1 MKSKKVKKILLIALT
16 CVAISASVS
25 AEAAM
30 KSQITIESKNK
41 YEQLKISESRVYGE
55 YPTGDYKK
63 IMLLPSVSKVEK
75 FCFEDNLNIE
85 EVEWMAS
92 VDTVPVFAF
101 STCPKLKRVILS
113 DNVKKIGQSAFIY
126 CGELTSVKLPQ
137 NLQSIDFFAFAD
149 CRKLKT
155 LYILTVHGKKNSYA
169 YYYCKMNGIPFVSE
183 GTASKPETNRPYIKS
198 VDSDIVN
205 KQIYVTID
213 LSGKVKNADGYQYQ
227 IYDGTKVLANK
238 NSANTTCILKKVPTM
253 GFARVRSY
261 TVQNGKKSYSR
272 WSNEMRM
279 PPVKLNKDNIKLI
292 KITGKKKTVTAQFGN
307 LKYSD
312 GFDCVLKNADSGEN
326 IVLKNQK
333 KNTVT
338 FKNIKPGVYYLKAH
352 AYTLLNGIKQFG
364 VWSDNKKVVVK

>member
-155 LYILTVHGKKNSYA
+155 LY
-169 YYYCKMNGIPFVSE
+169 
-183 GTASKPETNRPYIKS
+183 S
-198 VDSDIVN
+198 V
-205 KQIYVTID
+205 
-213 LSGKVKNADGYQYQ
+213 
-227 IYDGTKVLANK
+227 
-238 NSANTTCILKKVPTM
+238 C
-253 GFARVRSY
+253 
-261 TVQNGKKSYSR
+261 
-272 WSNEMRM
+272 
-279 PPVKLNKDNIKLI
+279 
-292 KITGKKKTVTAQFGN
+292 
-307 LKYSD
+307 
-312 GFDCVLKNADSGEN
+312 
-326 IVLKNQK
+326 
-333 KNTVT
+333 
-338 FKNIKPGVYYLKAH
+338 
-352 AYTLLNGIKQFG
+352 
-364 VWSDNKKVVVK
+364 

>member
-1 MKSKKVKKILLIALT
+1 MCIRDRVYASE
-16 CVAISASVS
+16 SAAFSDGEVQEYGAEEEKQEFQTDSQDPETDAFQDKMESDADTDGFLDEATGAVS
-25 AEAAM
+25 Y
-30 KSQITIESKNK
+30 TH
-41 YEQLKISESRVYGE
+41 LESRVYGE

-63 IMLLPSVSKVEK
+63 ITLLPSVSKVEK

-85 EVEWMAS
+85 EVEWIAS

-155 LYILTVHGKKNSYA
+155 LYIPETVTEIGAEAFINCDSLTVHGKKNSYA

-272 WSNEMRM
+272 WSN
-279 PPVKLNKDNIKLI
+279 
-292 KITGKKKTVTAQFGN
+292 
-307 LKYSD
+307 
-312 GFDCVLKNADSGEN
+312 DCL
-326 IVLKNQK
+326 L
-333 KNTVT
+333 
-338 FKNIKPGVYYLKAH
+338 
-352 AYTLLNGIKQFG
+352 YTSRC
-364 VWSDNKKVVVK
+364 V

>member
-155 LYILTVHGKKNSYA
+155 LYIPETVTEIGAEAFINCDSLTVHGKKNSYA

-333 KNTVT
+333 KN
-338 FKNIKPGVYYLKAH
+338 KIGRAH
-352 AYTLLNGIKQFG
+352 
-364 VWSDNKKVVVK
+364 V